1 VNWNAIK
8 KEYIAG
14 GTSYRKLCEK
24 YGVSRTT
31 LQRKAVAEKWC
42 QLRVQA
48 EAKTETK
55 MVDQVSD
62 EQVATANNLT
72 ALADK
77 VLLRIEALLEK
88 VDSPTGIKDITT
100 ALKNIKDVKGI
111 KTEIDLR
118 EQEARIKALEKNAE
132 KSNDTTQT
140 ISVVFASNEEYG
152 K

>member
-31 LQRKAVAEKWC
+31 LQRKAAAEKWC
-42 QLRVQA
+42 QLRGQA
-48 EAKTETK
+48 EAKAETK

-118 EQEARIKALEKNAE
+118 EQEARIRNLENQAE
-132 KSNDTTQT
+132 KDTDQAQT